1 MHLEQVSYRQH
12 AKAVLVLGTPLIG
25 GHLAQIAISIT
36 DTVMLGWYGVDA
48 LAAVTLG
55 STYFFVFF
63 IFGSGFA
70 WAVMPMVASYA
81 AEDDEIGLRRA
92 TRMGLW
98 LSMGFALLALP
109 LMIWSE
115 PILQRMGQSAMVAH
129 DASTYLSIAG
139 FGIVPALLVMC
150 IKSYLAALERT
161 QVVLWITLLAA
172 LINGLAN
179 YALIFGNWGA
189 PELGLKGAAIA
200 SLLTQTVSLL
210 GVIIYARLTLPEH
223 NLFQRLWRMD
233 RQMLVKVFLLG
244 WPIGLTALSEVVL
257 FATSTVMMGWF
268 GTVPLAAHGVALQL
282 TSVTFMV
289 HVGLSNVATIRAG
302 NAKGRNDLVHMERGA
317 LVVLAMSLAY
327 ALVTVAILLAFPE
340 PLMSLFMQ
348 QDEPKRLEIL
358 SIGAGLLAMAAVFQ
372 LMDGAQVIAL
382 GLLRGVQDTRV
393 PMFVA
398 GFSYWGIGIP
408 GSYLFGIVL
417 GLGGVGV
424 WLGLVVGL
432 GLAGLL
438 LSYRFWGVILRQLKT
453 QN

>member
-244 WPIGLTALSEVVL
+244 WPIGL
-257 FATSTVMMGWF
+257 
-268 GTVPLAAHGVALQL
+268 
-282 TSVTFMV
+282 
-289 HVGLSNVATIRAG
+289 
-302 NAKGRNDLVHMERGA
+302 
-317 LVVLAMSLAY
+317 
-327 ALVTVAILLAFPE
+327 
-340 PLMSLFMQ
+340 
-348 QDEPKRLEIL
+348 
-358 SIGAGLLAMAAVFQ
+358 
-372 LMDGAQVIAL
+372 
-382 GLLRGVQDTRV
+382 
-393 PMFVA
+393 
-398 GFSYWGIGIP
+398 
-408 GSYLFGIVL
+408 
-417 GLGGVGV
+417 
-424 WLGLVVGL
+424 
-432 GLAGLL
+432 
-438 LSYRFWGVILRQLKT
+438 
-453 QN
+453 

>member
-244 WPIGLTALSEVVL
+244 WPIGLTALSEVGL

-398 GFSYWGIGIP
+398 AFSYWGIGIP

>member
-244 WPIGLTALSEVVL
+244 WPIGLTALSEVGL

-282 TSVTFMV
+282 TSVT
-289 HVGLSNVATIRAG
+289 
-302 NAKGRNDLVHMERGA
+302 
-317 LVVLAMSLAY
+317 
-327 ALVTVAILLAFPE
+327 
-340 PLMSLFMQ
+340 
-348 QDEPKRLEIL
+348 
-358 SIGAGLLAMAAVFQ
+358 
-372 LMDGAQVIAL
+372 
-382 GLLRGVQDTRV
+382 
-393 PMFVA
+393 
-398 GFSYWGIGIP
+398 
-408 GSYLFGIVL
+408 
-417 GLGGVGV
+417 
-424 WLGLVVGL
+424 
-432 GLAGLL
+432 
-438 LSYRFWGVILRQLKT
+438 
-453 QN
+453 